1 MLNLTQGTAETL
13 RVGRRIFKNVYVD
26 LDLENN
32 TINCYIP
39 EKSSKDFLNKLP
51 DSDLKG
57 VVLENLELLNG
68 YKAKTLE
75 NLLVISYASLG
86 PQHIGQTLLNTK
98 FGLLKNKEVPY
109 GFIPIKLFPENGY
122 ITLESN
128 IDENYTEILLKGFYL
143 PTEPPVAFQ
152 KLFKDFSL
160 EVHSVME
167 KGIISFISVDKTFKE
182 IEDIKTLVDGLEAAL
197 SFVQGREVVRKLIQY
212 SSKIKIHFSNTENG
226 KEILPSIPTVW
237 RVDKKYDFYPL
248 DEFISKFLKH
258 WFKLEEHKRQWF
270 KRLILSLVY
279 AKTKRLIPENKL
291 LNLMSAYEL
300 LKTGKTLDKNALKQ
314 ILDITSCEAYFI
326 INIRDKIMHGY
337 TFEEAVNIAFERIKN
352 EKDCDGT
359 PIEIIEKLPAE
370 EKMLHSYFALI
381 YYLERFILKQIEYS
395 GPYYN
400 PLNNFTEEIVNEILI
415 EDEDIINE
423 LAKR

>member
-13 RVGRRIFKNVYVD
+13 RVGRRIFKDVYVE

-32 TINCYIP
+32 AINCYIP
-39 EKSSKDFLNKLP
+39 ERSPEDFLNKLP

-57 VVLENLELLNG
+57 VVLENLELING

-75 NLLVISYASLG
+75 NLLVISYAPLG

-98 FGLLKNKEVPY
+98 FGLLKYKETPY
-109 GFIPIKLFPENGY
+109 GFIPIKLLPESGY
-122 ITLESN
+122 ITLESD

-152 KLFKDFSL
+152 NLFKNFSL
-160 EVHSVME
+160 KVRSVGE
-167 KGIISFISVDKTFKE
+167 KGIISFVSEDKTFKQ
-182 IEDIKTLVDGLEAAL
+182 INDIKTLVDGLETAL

-212 SSKIKIHFSNTENG
+212 NSKVEIHFSNTENG
-226 KEILPSIPTVW
+226 KETLPAIPTVW
-237 RVDKKYDFYPL
+237 GIDSKYDYYPL
-248 DEFISKFLKH
+248 DDFISKFLKH

-279 AKTKRLIPENKL
+279 AKTKRLILENKL

-300 LKTGKTLDKNALKQ
+300 LKTGKTLDKSALKR

-326 INIRDKIMHGY
+326 VNIRDKIMHGY
-337 TFEEAVNIAFERIKN
+337 TFEEAVKIAFEKIKN
-352 EKDCDGT
+352 EKDCDRT
-359 PIEIIEKLPAE
+359 PLKIIEKLPHK
-370 EKMLHSYFALI
+370 EKILHSYFALI
-381 YYLERFILKQIEYS
+381 YYLERFILKEIEYN